1 MSLCLIKNNKYRFVL
16 GFLIF
21 TLLGCD
27 DRNGLTFNGYSYGDF
42 IYLSYFST
50 EEIEAIYVKKGQH
63 VSKGQPL
70 LKMDTYNLQNTM
82 NIAERNYLSEQALL
96 TDLMSGE
103 RPEELNVIRA
113 QLERAISAASLAK
126 SQLSRYQKLYSTQVI
141 SAEEWQLASNDYS
154 QKTASVRELQH
165 QLEARQLPARQSQ
178 ISHQQLRVESANLQ
192 RDKAIR
198 DIQQSTLFAP
208 QEAIVFDTLYQPG
221 ERPTAGQPV
230 ISLLP
235 DGNLKIRFYIPEPQL
250 GRISVGM
257 KVSLHC
263 DGCPRPFTGR
273 VNYISPQAEYT
284 PPVIYSTARREKL
297 IYMAEAIPES
307 VKPGE
312 IKVGQPFDVG
322 LVPDE

>member
-1 MSLCLIKNNKYRFVL
+1 ML

-21 TLLGCD
+21 TLTGCD
-27 DRNGLTFNGYSYGDF
+27 VRSNLTFNGYSYGDF
-42 IYLSYFST
+42 IYLSNFST
-50 EEIEAIYVKKGQH
+50 EEIEAVYVKKGQH

-82 NIAERNYLSEQALL
+82 NIAERNYLSEQELL
-96 TDLMSGE
+96 TDLLSGE

-126 SQLSRYQKLYSTQVI
+126 SQLSRFQKLYSTQVI
-141 SAEEWQLASNDYS
+141 SAEEWQRASNDYS

-178 ISHQQLRVESANLQ
+178 INHQQLRVESANLQ

-208 QEAIVFDTLYQPG
+208 QDAIVFDTLYLAG

-235 DGNLKIRFYIPEPQL
+235 DGNLKIRFYIPETQL
-250 GRISVGM
+250 GSISVGM
-257 KVSLHC
+257 KVSLRC
-263 DGCPRPFTGR
+263 DGCSRTFTGR

-284 PPVIYSTARREKL
+284 PPVIYSTVRREKL
-297 IYMAEAIPES
+297 IYMAEAIPEF

-312 IKVGQPFDVG
+312 IKVGQPFEVE